1 MKGLLDVG
9 ISPRLRLPLQELLDG
24 APVESAVFHQWRALR
39 DAELLERAVNQGFTA
54 VVTTDKRMASE
65 QPQSSISIVAIDDN
79 RIGAL
84 ISALPAIANAIL
96 SARAG
101 EHLVVAA
108 ARR

>member
-1 MKGLLDVG
+1 MKVLLDVG

-39 DAELLERAVNQGFTA
+39 DAELLERAANQGFTA
-54 VVTTDKRMASE
+54 IVTTDKRMASE
-65 QPQSSISIVAIDDN
+65 QPHASICIVAVDDN

-84 ISALPAIANAIL
+84 TSALPAIAKAIL

-101 EHLVVAA
+101 EHLVVATTK
-108 ARR
+108 R